1 MKIKDLVTNT
11 NVNLTAKVKEIED
24 VKQITTKFGTQTSLT
39 VAVLEDDTGTVK
51 LNLWGAQ
58 SEGIEDDQTLEI
70 TNGFVK
76 EFRGEKQISIGKTG
90 SIKKV

>member
-24 VKQITTKFGTQTSLT
+24 VKQVTTKFGTQTSLT
-39 VAVLEDDTGTVK
+39 VAVLEDDTGIVK
-51 LNLWGAQ
+51 LNLWGTQ
-58 SEGIEDDQTLEI
+58 SEGIEEDQTLEI

-90 SIKKV
+90 SIKKS